1 MKKVLFSL
9 FALSASTTVVLAQGP
24 SFKKLPSGLEYA
36 MVKDAPGTK
45 FAKEGSM
52 ITINIRTILNDSVL
66 FDSYKMNNNEPVP
79 AQVSKPG
86 FNGDIMEGFTY
97 ATEGDS
103 IILRSPVDSI
113 FKNAQ
118 VPPFAK
124 SGDKVTFY
132 IKMVSV
138 KTAEE
143 YKKEQDDAANKQ
155 LNTDDKLIQDYCKA
169 NKIKA
174 TKTASGLYYVIT
186 QKGSGELAKAGQEI
200 TMNYSGFLL
209 DGTGFDSN
217 TDSKFGHVQPFN
229 FKLGSGQVIK
239 GWDEGIAL
247 LNKGA
252 KAKLIIPS
260 PLAYGS
266 RSMPGNANNPKGIPA
281 NSVLVFDVEMVDAK

>member
-1 MKKVLFSL
+1 MKKIIFSL
-9 FALSASTTVVLAQGP
+9 FSVSALCLAQDVNAQN
-24 SFKKLPSGLEYA
+24 FKKLPSSLEYA
-36 MVKDAPGTK
+36 IVKDAPGTK

-52 ITINIRTILNDSVL
+52 ININIRTVLNDSVL

-86 FNGDIMEGFTY
+86 FSGDIMEGFTY

-103 IILRSPVDSI
+103 LILRSPVDSI

-118 VPPFAK
+118 IPPFAK

-155 LNTDDKLIQDYCKA
+155 LNADDKLIQDYLKA

-174 TKTASGLYYVIT
+174 TKTASGLYYVIS

-229 FKLGSGQVIK
+229 FKLGAGQVIK

-260 PLAYGS
+260 TLAYGS
-266 RSMPGNANNPKGIPA
+266 RSMPGNPNNPKGIPA
-281 NSVLVFDVEMVDAK
+281 NSVLIFDVEMVDAK

>member
-1 MKKVLFSL
+1 MKKIV
-9 FALSASTTVVLAQGP
+9 FAFLSMSAVVFTQNLEAQ
-24 SFKKLPSGLEYA
+24 SFKKLPSGLEFA
-36 MVKDAPGTK
+36 LVKDAPGTK

-143 YKKEQDDAANKQ
+143 YKKEQDEAANKQ
-155 LNTDDKLIQDYCKA
+155 TVADDKLIQEYIKK

-186 QKGSGELAKAGQEI
+186 QKGAGELAKAGQDI

-209 DGTGFDSN
+209 DGTAFDSN
-217 TDSKFGHVQPFN
+217 VDAKFGHVQPFN

-260 PLAYGS
+260 PSAYGS

-281 NSVLVFDVEMVDAK
+281 NSVLIFDVEMVDAK